1 MLLFKQCW
9 EVNSKVSTF
18 LEVGLGGNLVQGFRV
33 YAWRAVPSFPQ
44 IALWGPSLAF
54 WPQPFALVTLLIYF
68 HHLISYMTQIGS
80 YYIHIPCREDVRE
93 YDCWAKWP
101 EDTIT
106 RTFILYLF
114 PSQFFW
120 SWKKLSTSRV
130 KVQIGAF
137 ENKSKHPVS
146 TGFSSVAL
154 SEESPLLSN
163 GFKFPC
169 ELFNP
174 SSAAILSNLLIPT
187 YPLRRK
193 LQDNT
198 FCELSKDQAGRHGI
212 LCSKRS

>member
-1 MLLFKQCW
+1 MTAGQNGQRIQLRVLLYCTLSQA
-9 EVNSKVSTF
+9 NSF
-18 LEVGLGGNLVQGFRV
+18 GAE
-33 YAWRAVPSFPQ
+33 
-44 IALWGPSLAF
+44 I
-54 WPQPFALVTLLIYF
+54 
-68 HHLISYMTQIGS
+68 
-80 YYIHIPCREDVRE
+80 
-93 YDCWAKWP
+93 
-101 EDTIT
+101 
-106 RTFILYLF
+106 
-114 PSQFFW
+114 
-120 SWKKLSTSRV
+120 KLSTSRV
-130 KVQIGAF
+130 KVQITAF

-163 GFKFPC
+163 GFKFSS

-174 SSAAILSNLLIPT
+174 CSAAILSNLLIPT

>member
-1 MLLFKQCW
+1 M
-9 EVNSKVSTF
+9 
-18 LEVGLGGNLVQGFRV
+18 
-33 YAWRAVPSFPQ
+33 
-44 IALWGPSLAF
+44 
-54 WPQPFALVTLLIYF
+54 
-68 HHLISYMTQIGS
+68 
-80 YYIHIPCREDVRE
+80 
-93 YDCWAKWP
+93 
-101 EDTIT
+101 
-106 RTFILYLF
+106 
-114 PSQFFW
+114 
-120 SWKKLSTSRV
+120 STSRV

-193 LQDNT
+193 LQSKSFVSRQKTRLVDMEFFVASDLNHLANNILDLAPKVLYLNDFLSIVNSIST
-198 FCELSKDQAGRHGI
+198 FGSFLYFVVPKQILGRA
-212 LCSKRS
+212 LPLP